1 MGSPIRSLL
10 PPGAVMSTVNK
21 TGWPRVLLQACKRI
35 ERGEGKLSL
44 AGLAE
49 DVGVSASELQRQFK
63 RRLGVSP
70 KGYAQALQ
78 LHRLTQ
84 RVARERSTLDAT
96 LAAGFE
102 SAATAYSAAG
112 GALGVPPGKLRTQ
125 LDIGWW
131 LGLSDLGWM
140 LMAATERGICWLA
153 FGEEPGAML
162 EEMRAAFPK
171 ARLVNDK
178 ARLQD
183 WFDLV
188 REFVLLPREALD
200 LPVDIQGTA
209 FQARV
214 WRALR
219 QIPLGDTQSYGAV
232 AKRIGKPSAV
242 RAVAGACANNKVAL
256 LIPCHRVVGAD
267 GRTGGYRWGEQRKT
281 ELLRRE
287 KRA

>member
-1 MGSPIRSLL
+1 MNTTRKID
-10 PPGAVMSTVNK
+10 
-21 TGWPRVLLQACKRI
+21 WPRVLLKACKHI
-35 ERGEGKLSL
+35 ERGEGDLSL
-44 AGLAE
+44 AGIAR
-49 DVGVSASELQRQFK
+49 DAGVSASELQRQFK

-70 KGYAQALQ
+70 KAYAQALQ

-84 RVARERSTLDAT
+84 RVSRERSTLDAA

-102 SAATAYSAAG
+102 STATAYSAAG
-112 GALGVPPGKLRTQ
+112 GALGVAPGKLRKP

-140 LMAATERGICWLA
+140 LLAATEHGICWLT

-171 ARLVNDK
+171 ARFAND
-178 ARLQD
+178 ARRLQR
-183 WFDLV
+183 WFDQV

-214 WRALR
+214 WRALK
-219 QIPLGDTQSYGAV
+219 QIPLGTTRSYSAV
-232 AKRIGKPSAV
+232 ARRIGKPTAT
-242 RAVAGACANNKVAL
+242 RAVASACANNKVAL
-256 LIPCHRVVGAD
+256 LIPCHRVVSAD
-267 GRTGGYRWGEQRKT
+267 GKLAGYRWGMERKA

-287 KRA
+287 KTG

>member
-1 MGSPIRSLL
+1 MNNL
-10 PPGAVMSTVNK
+10 NK
-21 TGWPRVLLQACKRI
+21 TDWPRVLLQACMRI
-35 ERGEGKLSL
+35 ERGEQRLSL
-44 AGLAE
+44 AALAE

-70 KGYAQALQ
+70 KAYAQTLQ
-78 LHRLTQ
+78 LHRLT
-84 RVARERSTLDAT
+84 RGVTRERSTLDAA

-112 GALGVPPGKLRTQ
+112 GALGVSPGKLRKS
-125 LDIGWW
+125 LAIGWW

-140 LMAATERGICWLA
+140 LLAATERGICWLA
-153 FGEEPGAML
+153 FGEEPGTML
-162 EEMRAAFPK
+162 QELKAAFPK
-171 ARLVNDK
+171 AEFANDEPRL
-178 ARLQD
+178 RG
-183 WFDLV
+183 WFDRV

-219 QIPLGDTQSYGAV
+219 QIPLGDTRSYSAV
-232 AKRIGKPSAV
+232 AKHIGKPAAV
-242 RAVAGACANNKVAL
+242 RAVASACANNKVAL
-256 LIPCHRVVGAD
+256 LIPCHRVVAAD
-267 GRTGGYRWGEQRKT
+267 GRLSGYRWGPERKE

-287 KRA
+287 RHG

>member
-1 MGSPIRSLL
+1 M
-10 PPGAVMSTVNK
+10 K
-21 TGWPRVLLQACKRI
+21 TPLKTDWPRVLLKACKQI
-35 ERGEGKLSL
+35 ERGEGDLSL
-44 AGLAE
+44 AGLARE
-49 DVGVSASELQRQFK
+49 AKVSPSELQRQFK

-70 KGYAQALQ
+70 KAYAQTLQ
-78 LHRLTQ
+78 LHRLT
-84 RVARERSTLDAT
+84 RGVARERSTLDAA

-112 GALGVPPGKLRTQ
+112 GALGVSPGKLRKP

-140 LMAATERGICWLA
+140 LLAATERGICWLT

-162 EEMRAAFPK
+162 EELRAAFPK
-171 ARLVNDK
+171 AHFSNDARRLVS
-178 ARLQD
+178 
-183 WFDLV
+183 WFDAV
-188 REFVLLPREALD
+188 REFVLLPEEALD

-219 QIPLGDTQSYGAV
+219 QIPLGDTQSYSAV

-242 RAVAGACANNKVAL
+242 RAVASACANNKVAL

-267 GRTGGYRWGEQRKT
+267 GRPRGLSLGYRAQS
-281 ELLRRE
+281 
-287 KRA
+287 

>member
-1 MGSPIRSLL
+1 
-10 PPGAVMSTVNK
+10 MSAATK
-21 TGWPRVLLQACKRI
+21 TDWPRVLLQACKRI

-44 AGLAE
+44 AALAE
-49 DVGVSASELQRQFK
+49 DSGVSASELQRQFK

-70 KGYAQALQ
+70 KAYAQTLQ
-78 LHRLTQ
+78 LHRLT
-84 RVARERSTLDAT
+84 RNVTRERSTLDAA

-102 SAATAYSAAG
+102 STATAYSAAG
-112 GALGVPPGKLRTQ
+112 GALGVSPGRLRKP

-140 LMAATERGICWLA
+140 LLAATERGVCWLA
-153 FGEEPGAML
+153 FGGEPGAML
-162 EEMRAAFPK
+162 QELHAAFPK
-171 ARLVNDK
+171 ARFANDEQ
-178 ARLQD
+178 RLRD
-183 WFDLV
+183 WFDEV

-219 QIPLGDTQSYGAV
+219 QIPLGATRSYGEV
-232 AKRIGKPSAV
+232 ARRIGKPTAS
-242 RAVAGACANNKVAL
+242 RAVAAACASNKVAL

-267 GRTGGYRWGEQRKT
+267 GRPSGYRWGVERKT
-281 ELLRRE
+281 TLLERE
-287 KRA
+287 AQVKKRA